1 MSADDYFKDRY
12 QRTNSDRIQDA
23 IFILVAL
30 LVTFLIIGIPILN
43 TAGVSLEDV
52 INWIKK

>member
-23 IFILVAL
+23 IFILEAL

-43 TAGVSLEDV
+43 TAGISLEDV
-52 INWIKK
+52 INWVKK

>member
-23 IFILVAL
+23 IFLLVAL
-30 LVTFLIIGIPILN
+30 FVTFLIIGIPILN